1 MVDLSSFFTSQGEE
15 KKKTA
20 FSDES
25 EDMLREC
32 ILQLSV
38 ELYRRN
44 SATKKD
50 KEGPILPPPKREE
63 PEDLKPIEKP
73 GVMLSTDDVF
83 KSSLPRDTWPSSPT
97 KSLEISKELMVT
109 SLKHNYGAMKTTI
122 SNIRDKVL

>member
-1 MVDLSSFFTSQGEE
+1 MADLSSFFTSQEEE

-20 FSDES
+20 ISDES

-32 ILQLSV
+32 IRQLSI

-50 KEGPILPPPKREE
+50 DEGPILLPPPKRGE

-73 GVMLSTDDVF
+73 RVMLSTDDVF
-83 KSSLPRDTWPSSPT
+83 KLGLPMAEG
-97 KSLEISKELMVT
+97 LLAE
-109 SLKHNYGAMKTTI
+109 
-122 SNIRDKVL
+122 